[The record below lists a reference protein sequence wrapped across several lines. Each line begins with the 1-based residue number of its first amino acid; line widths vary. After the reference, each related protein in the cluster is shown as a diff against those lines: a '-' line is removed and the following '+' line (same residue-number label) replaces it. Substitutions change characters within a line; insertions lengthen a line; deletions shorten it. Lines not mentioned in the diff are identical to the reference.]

1 MHNAITADAVLRGLA
16 LSVARNNVGAM
27 RPIHEIYGS
36 EGLTQ
41 TEYDAISTNPTFK
54 QYVLAY
60 ENELKEAGFSF
71 AAKARVL
78 AEDLLPTAYH
88 MARDPDTPSAVRRQ
102 IIADFVDWG
111 KLNPKNDV
119 SVAPGTGFS
128 VTINFPG
135 TPQRPSETVVIEAE
149 GLREQDQTSEK
160 PPEKGLETPK
170 IAQKTPIL
178 LVEDEDY
185 EYAGEDYL

>member
-1 MHNAITADAVLRGLA
+1 
-16 LSVARNNVGAM
+16 
-27 RPIHEIYGS
+27 
-36 EGLTQ
+36 
-41 TEYDAISTNPTFK
+41 
-54 QYVLAY
+54 
-60 ENELKEAGFSF
+60 
-71 AAKARVL
+71 
-78 AEDLLPTAYH
+78 

-135 TPQRPSETVVIEAE
+135 TLQRPSETVVIEAE
-149 GLREQDQTSEK
+149 TSEK
-160 PPEKGLETPK
+160 PPEKGSEIPK
-170 IAQKTPIL
+170 ITQKTPIL

>member
-119 SVAPGTGFS
+119 SVASGTGFS

-149 GLREQDQTSEK
+149 NVEK

-170 IAQKTPIL
+170 ITQKTPIL